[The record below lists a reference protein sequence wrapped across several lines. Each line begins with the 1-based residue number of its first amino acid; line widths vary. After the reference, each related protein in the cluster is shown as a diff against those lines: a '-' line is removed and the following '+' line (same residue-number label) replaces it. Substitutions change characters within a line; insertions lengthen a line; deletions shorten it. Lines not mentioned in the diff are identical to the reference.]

1 MLLRFNGVGMACPR
15 PRQLAVLAF
24 TAAAI
29 TSSGCARNPVTG
41 DLQLALISEQ
51 QEIQMGQESAVQVEQ
66 SMGLVDDPAL
76 QAYVQDLGRRL
87 AASSERPHLPW
98 SFAVVDDPTPNAFAL
113 PGGYIFV
120 TRGLM
125 SLMGTEAQLAT
136 VLGHE
141 IGHVT
146 ARHHVS
152 QLTRTQLASLGVGI
166 GGALFPN
173 LETLTGLAGAGLQ
186 LVFLRHS
193 RDAERQA
200 DELGFR
206 YSLENGFDVREMAL
220 VFESLQRVGDRAN
233 QSAIPSWLL
242 THPEPGDRIATVRQR
257 VAATTL
263 PPSLRIGT
271 EQYLERIDGMVYGIN
286 PRNGFFENGVFLH
299 PDLRFRL
306 SFPSGWEAQNL
317 AQAVVAMKP
326 DQTAAIQLTIA
337 PQSTIDAAAQAFLR
351 QQGLQAGVAERATVN
366 GLSTIQAPFAA
377 QTEAGA
383 LQGLAA
389 FIAYGGTVYQII
401 GYSTLAAMP
410 NNQAALQST
419 VRGFAPLTDSR
430 ALNVQP
436 SVLRIARTTSTTTLA
451 QFQQRSP
458 SSISLDDLAI
468 LNQVEGG
475 STPIPAGTSLKR
487 VTN

>member
-1 MLLRFNGVGMACPR
+1 VGVTHRRLRWR
-15 PRQLAVLAF
+15 SVLAF
-24 TAAAI
+24 SFVAATAA
-29 TSSGCARNPVTG
+29 GCARNPVTG
-41 DLQLALISEQ
+41 ELQLALITEQ

-76 QAYVQDLGRRL
+76 QTYVQELGRRL

-113 PGGYIFV
+113 PGGYVFV

-125 SLMGTEAQLAT
+125 SLMGTEAQLIS

-152 QLTRTQLASLGVGI
+152 QLSRTQLASLGVGI
-166 GGALFPN
+166 GGALFPS

-200 DELGFR
+200 DDLGFR
-206 YSLENGFDVREMAL
+206 YALDNGYDVREMAL
-220 VFESLQRVGDRAN
+220 VFESLRRVGEREGQN
-233 QSAIPSWLL
+233 GIPSWLL
-242 THPEPGDRIATVRQR
+242 THPEPGDRIQTVQQR

-263 PPSLRIGT
+263 PASLRIGT
-271 EQYLERIDGMVYGIN
+271 QQYLEQIDGLVYGIN
-286 PRNGFFENGVFLH
+286 PRNGFFENGAFLH
-299 PDLRFRL
+299 PDLRFRIPI
-306 SFPSGWEAQNL
+306 PSGWQAQNL
-317 AQAVVAMKP
+317 AQAVVAMNP
-326 DQTAAIQLTIA
+326 DQNALVQLTLA
-337 PQSTIDAAAQAFLR
+337 QQSTIDAAAQAFLS
-351 QQGLQAGVAERATVN
+351 QQGLRAGTVERATVN
-366 GLSTIQAPFAA
+366 GLSTIQATFSA
-377 QTEAGA
+377 QTETES

-389 FIAYGGTVYQII
+389 FVAHGGVIYQII
-401 GYSTLAAMP
+401 GFSTLAAMP
-410 NNQAALQST
+410 GNEAALRST

-436 SVLRIARTTSTTTLA
+436 SVLRITRTTETTTLA
-451 QFQQRSP
+451 QFQQRTP
-458 SSISLDDLAI
+458 STIPIEELAV
-468 LNQVEGG
+468 LNQVAGG
-475 STPIPAGTSLKR
+475 TTPVPAGTLLKR